1 MRAATI
7 RDGRIEVVEHP
18 DPEPQDG
25 QLLVR
30 VRAAGLNGADIMQV
44 AGHYPAPPGVPADI
58 PGLELAGEVVSCG
71 RRASRFESSTG
82 RRPVRPP
89 ATA

>member
-30 VRAAGLNGADIMQV
+30 VRAAGLNGADMLQL
-44 AGHYPAPPGVPADI
+44 AGGYPAPAGAPPDI
-58 PGLELAGEVVSCG
+58 PGLELAGEVIG
-71 RRASRFESSTG
+71 
-82 RRPVRPP
+82 VRPAGRALRSR